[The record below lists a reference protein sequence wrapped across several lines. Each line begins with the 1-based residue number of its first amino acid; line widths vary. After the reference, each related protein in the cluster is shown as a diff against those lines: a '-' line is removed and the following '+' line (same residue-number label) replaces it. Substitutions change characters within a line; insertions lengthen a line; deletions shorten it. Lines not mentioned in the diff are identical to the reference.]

1 MADRVL
7 LFVTTAVD
15 WQVSLEHVVISAAD
29 LAPRLVGASAPVLID
44 VRLPEDHA
52 AGKLPGAAGNCVF
65 EVAFVDRMPEL
76 AAKDRPVCV
85 YGEDAESLESRVA
98 AEKLARQGYRE
109 VLDFRG
115 GLAAWREAGFEVE
128 SSVAAPETPEAHDG
142 TYPLDLAE
150 SRVLWTGRNLLNR
163 HDGTLKLKSGEVE
176 IAGGTLAGGSFVFD
190 MRGMAC
196 TDLAGDPLHE
206 VLIAHLLSDDFFE
219 VEKYPEASFKIIA
232 ASLVDDASPGSADTK
247 IRGVLHLKGIDGE
260 IEFLATTGITPDG
273 KLAAQAS
280 FEIDRTRWNVI
291 YGSGKFFRSLGGH
304 LVNDRIGIQLRIV
317 TQAT

>member
-1 MADRVL
+1 MID
-7 LFVTTAVD
+7 
-15 WQVSLEHVVISAAD
+15 AAE
-29 LAPRLVGASAPVLID
+29 LARLQQGSEAPVLID

-65 EVAFVDRMPEL
+65 EVAFLDRMPEL
-76 AAKDRPVCV
+76 AAKERPVCV

-115 GLAAWREAGFEVE
+115 GLSEWKAAGFEVE
-128 SSVAAPETPEAHDG
+128 PTGGDAPDTPSLRDG
-142 TYPLDLAE
+142 SYPLDLAE

-163 HDGTLKLKSGEVE
+163 HDGSLKLKSGEVE
-176 IAGGTLAGGSFVFD
+176 IARGQLAGGSFVFD
-190 MRGMAC
+190 MQDMAC
-196 TDLAGDPLHE
+196 SDLAGDPLHE

-219 VEKYPEASFKIIA
+219 VETYPEASFRITA
-232 ASLVDDASPGSADTK
+232 ADSLEDASPGSPDTR
-247 IRGVLHLKGIDGE
+247 IRGVLHLKGTDGGV
-260 IEFLATTGITPDG
+260 EFLATTGITGEG
-273 KLAAQAS
+273 KLAAQAA
-280 FEIDRTRWNVI
+280 FTIDRTRWNVI

-304 LVNDRIGIQLRIV
+304 LVNDLIEIQLRIV